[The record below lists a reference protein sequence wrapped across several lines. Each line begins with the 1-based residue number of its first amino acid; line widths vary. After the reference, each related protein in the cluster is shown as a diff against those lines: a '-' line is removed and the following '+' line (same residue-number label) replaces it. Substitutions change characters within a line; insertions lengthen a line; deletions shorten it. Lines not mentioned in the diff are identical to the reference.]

1 MISPPC
7 AVVLLRFPS
16 LVVKVPVALLG
27 NGVTVTLTDMEL
39 FSSRTVELSAVAQ
52 ATTTPEDMRGI
63 IPSPSNGTANEG
75 ATGGLGGGGLT
86 QDDEGRAGGQHDGP
100 PSRCVESKRC
110 GVEGAS
116 SSWTRQA
123 AVGSEVNRGEA
134 EQPRAGWLTAEG
146 YSTSAA
152 RGNNAVASL

>member
-75 ATGGLGGGGLT
+75 ATGGLGRGVSP
-86 QDDEGRAGGQHDGP
+86 RMMKDGP
-100 PSRCVESKRC
+100 ADSMMVPPH
-110 GVEGAS
+110 GVWS
-116 SSWTRQA
+116 QKDA
-123 AVGSEVNRGEA
+123 ALKALRLPGHVRLLWA
-134 EQPRAGWLTAEG
+134 QK
-146 YSTSAA
+146 
-152 RGNNAVASL
+152 